1 MSDRPPAR
9 KRKKRVQK
17 PAAGAQAARSAQRVV
32 EAPKPKREI
41 PVVGI
46 AFGLIA
52 VALVA
57 AVLFT
62 GNTGVANEAGE
73 PSTEGEWLPVYQR
86 TDGDPAVGLP
96 APKITGMDYDGNEVV
111 FAPDGTPTAVVF
123 LAHWCPHCQVEVPK
137 VQSWLDAGGGVAG
150 VEIMSVTTSINSARD
165 NYPPSEWLE
174 REGWT
179 SPVIRDD
186 TDSTIHSAFGAGGF
200 PYWVF
205 LNGDGTVAARTS
217 GQLDIPTLEQIMLTL
232 R

>member
-1 MSDRPPAR
+1 MSDRSPAR
-9 KRKKRVQK
+9 KRKKPAQK
-17 PAAGAQAARSAQRVV
+17 RAASAPAARSAQRVV
-32 EAPKPKREI
+32 ETPKPKREI

-46 AFGLIA
+46 TFGLIA

-57 AVLFT
+57 AVLLT
-62 GNTGVANEAGE
+62 GNTGVASEAGE
-73 PSTEGEWLPVYQR
+73 PTFEGEWLPIYAS

-96 APKITGMDYDGNEVV
+96 APKIMGTDYDGNEVV
-111 FAPDGTPTAVVF
+111 FEPDGTPTAVVF

-137 VQSWLDAGGGVAG
+137 VQAWLDAGGGVAG
-150 VEIMSVTTSINSARD
+150 VQILSVTTSINSARD

-186 TDSTIHSAFGAGGF
+186 TDNTIHTAFGAGGF

-205 LNGDGTVAARTS
+205 LNGDGTVAARTT
-217 GQLDIPTLEQIMLTL
+217 GELEIATLEQFMLSL
-232 R
+232 K